1 MFAIDPENNEDCRV
15 MEYFLNTIT
24 DLYQNYTKHPIFFIA
39 VTERTDLKPN
49 ILRIFL
55 EKFHIPKLNVHQ
67 RHQVLEWFAEVMQLN
82 IDEEVEQIKCR
93 DELSENTKEVLQR
106 VAAKTETFLYGDLD
120 TLVHFAMRES
130 YLKQHN
136 SYNRL
141 QTDPNLQLVKEED
154 FNSAL
159 GICDYIFFYSDLK

>member
-1 MFAIDPENNEDCRV
+1 MFAVDPENNEDCRV
-15 MEYFLNTIT
+15 IEYFLNTIT
-24 DLYQNYTKHPIFFIA
+24 DLYQNYTKHPIFIIA

-55 EKFHIPKLNVHQ
+55 EKFHIPKLNVQQ
-67 RHQVLEWFAEVMQLN
+67 RHQVLEWLAEVMQLN
-82 IDEEVEQIKCR
+82 IDDEVEQNKCR
-93 DELSENTKEVLQR
+93 DELSESTKEVLQR

-136 SYNRL
+136 RL

-159 GICDYIFFYSDLK
+159 GIYDYSYICCALKKR